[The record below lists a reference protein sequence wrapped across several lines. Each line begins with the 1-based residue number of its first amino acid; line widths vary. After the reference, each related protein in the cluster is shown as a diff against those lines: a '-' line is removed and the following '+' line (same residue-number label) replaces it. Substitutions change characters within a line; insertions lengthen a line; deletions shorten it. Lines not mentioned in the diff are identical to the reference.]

1 MLDSVSVGV
10 LKSGFGFGEAELIVY
25 NYLLEKNRATAEI
38 ICKETKVPKGRVY
51 DVLNNLLDNGFIEMT
66 YSRPKMY
73 FISDPEKSFSNALNV
88 KERKLGALERD
99 AMIIA
104 KKLSSQK
111 TRKSF
116 ETIELINDKQDFFS
130 KVSKEILSSSTAR
143 LATRRIPS
151 LILRDQKE
159 ENDAVRIAYKMMV
172 TNFLERI
179 YSGSINVKYLIS
191 KEYLEQLLHSK
202 EKEKKEEAIKNV
214 KELLGYKNFELRV
227 VSAEDSADLVRCSI
241 FDTCCFLNLDTPRA
255 YNFLYLK
262 IASMTDK
269 FTKMY
274 DELFEGAK
282 PFQLK

>member
-1 MLDSVSVGV
+1 MLDSTSVAV

-25 NYLLEKNRATAEI
+25 NYLLEKNRATAET

-66 YSRPKMY
+66 YSRPKLY
-73 FISDPEKSFSNALNV
+73 FIQDPERSFSNALNV

-104 KKLSSQK
+104 KKLCSQK

-130 KVSKEILSSSTAR
+130 KVSKEILSSPTAR

-159 ENDAVRIAYKMMV
+159 QNEAARIAYKMMV
-172 TNFLERI
+172 SNFLERI
-179 YSGSINVKYLIS
+179 YSGSITIKYLIS
-191 KEYLEQLLHSK
+191 KAYLEQLLHSK
-202 EKEKKEEAIKNV
+202 EKETKEEAVKNV
-214 KELLGYKNFELRV
+214 KELLGYKNFELKV
-227 VSAEDSADLVRCSI
+227 LSAEDSMDLVRCSI
-241 FDTCCFLNLDTPRA
+241 FNTCCFLNLDTPRA
-255 YNFLYLK
+255 FNFLYLK
-262 IASMTDK
+262 IPSITDK

-274 DELFEGAK
+274 DELFESAK
-282 PFQLK
+282 SFQLK